1 MRLKSDRVRLRSD
14 RVRLWSDRVRLYRG
28 RVQKGYRTAVRCDC
42 TSLSETRLRFSVQ
55 QTVGVC
61 VSLTS
66 TADKKRLRTAV
77 QKMKGLLCFTSIV
90 TKVTASRLVTELNPF
105 ASHGLHVMAQWETGQ
120 H

>member
-1 MRLKSDRVRLRSD
+1 MRLRSD
-14 RVRLWSDRVRLYRG
+14 RVRLY
-28 RVQKGYRTAVRCDC
+28 RVQKGYRTALRCDC

-61 VSLTS
+61 VCLSRALQT
-66 TADKKRLRTAV
+66 KKRLRTAV

-90 TKVTASRLVTELNPF
+90 TKVTASRLVTVLNPF